1 MAVRYSTFV
10 LPMAVSAWGL
20 AVAAGHLLL
29 IAHVARPGDGGAPLG
44 WWPADSR
51 IDDDPDRPELLIFL
65 HPRCPCSRSS
75 VEELAEALD
84 GVRDRVAVHAVLL
97 RYDERRD
104 GAGGDLGRL
113 VERRLGVRATPDPG
127 GEESLRFGVATSGH
141 VLLFGVRGDRQF
153 SGGITPSRGH
163 RGINAGREAIRSLL
177 QFGQAGSPSHPVF
190 GCPLTTTRRES
201 PT

>member
-1 MAVRYSTFV
+1 MA
-10 LPMAVSAWGL
+10 MSAWGL

-29 IAHVARPGDGGAPLG
+29 GAHDARPGDGGVPSER
-44 WWPADSR
+44 WPAGSR
-51 IDDDPDRPELLIFL
+51 ILDDPDRPELLIFL

-75 VEELAEALD
+75 VEELAEALG
-84 GVRDRVAVHAVLL
+84 GVRGRVSVHAVLL
-97 RYDERRD
+97 RLDGPRD

-113 VERRLGVRATPDPG
+113 VERRLGVRASPDPG

-141 VLLFGVRGDRQF
+141 VLLFGVRGDLRF

-163 RGINAGREAIRSLL
+163 RGHNAGREAIGSLL
-177 QFGQAGSPSHPVF
+177 RFGQAASASRPVF
-190 GCPLTTTRRES
+190 GCPLRTTRRES